1 MFVCFFLAAFS
12 NYSLCTG
19 ADSEGTAK
27 YECSS
32 GFDDDPK
39 TNAAPDYVLSCM
51 TILSEEQE
59 EEVDGLIKEILPE
72 TTVFVAVM
80 KPSNVKRYS
89 SLVSC
94 ALLFCQF
101 F

>member
-27 YECSS
+27 YERSS

-39 TNAAPDYVLSCM
+39 TKAPPDYVLSCM
-51 TILSEEQE
+51 TILCKEQQ
-59 EEVDGLIKEILPE
+59 EEVDGLI
-72 TTVFVAVM
+72 
-80 KPSNVKRYS
+80 NW
-89 SLVSC
+89 
-94 ALLFCQF
+94 LL
-101 F
+101 

>member
-1 MFVCFFLAAFS
+1 
-12 NYSLCTG
+12 
-19 ADSEGTAK
+19 
-27 YECSS
+27 
-32 GFDDDPK
+32 
-39 TNAAPDYVLSCM
+39 VLSCM

-59 EEVDGLIKEILPE
+59 EEVDGLIKEIQPE
-72 TTVFVAVM
+72 ITVFVAVM
-80 KPSNVKRYS
+80 KPSNVKRYP

>member
-1 MFVCFFLAAFS
+1 MYRS
-12 NYSLCTG
+12 ISK
-19 ADSEGTAK
+19 GTAE
-27 YECSS
+27 YEWSS

-39 TNAAPDYVLSCM
+39 TKAAPDYVLSCM
-51 TILSEEQE
+51 IILSEEQE

>member
-1 MFVCFFLAAFS
+1 
-12 NYSLCTG
+12 
-19 ADSEGTAK
+19 
-27 YECSS
+27 
-32 GFDDDPK
+32 
-39 TNAAPDYVLSCM
+39 M

-59 EEVDGLIKEILPE
+59 EEVDGLIKEIQPE

-101 F
+101 FLKRINSAFKKATYGTILGLPV

>member
-1 MFVCFFLAAFS
+1 MI
-12 NYSLCTG
+12 
-19 ADSEGTAK
+19 
-27 YECSS
+27 
-32 GFDDDPK
+32 
-39 TNAAPDYVLSCM
+39 
-51 TILSEEQE
+51 ILSEEQE
-59 EEVDGLIKEILPE
+59 EEVDGLIKEIQPE